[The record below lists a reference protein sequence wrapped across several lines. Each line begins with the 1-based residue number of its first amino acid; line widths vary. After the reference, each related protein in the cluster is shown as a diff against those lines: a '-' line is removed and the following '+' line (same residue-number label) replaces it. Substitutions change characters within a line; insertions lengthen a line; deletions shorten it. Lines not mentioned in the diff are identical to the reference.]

1 MHTPFWI
8 GRLAFRTCGAHQPGL
23 RLEPQPACWLAM
35 HRARTAQSLMR
46 RILELIGAIRFYW
59 TLFVS
64 RWRHE
69 LYPACLLA
77 RPSQRVARILT
88 LRPVRFTCF
97 AELDKKATTQ

>member
-46 RILELIGAIRFYW
+46 RILELIGAIRFYCML
-59 TLFVS
+59 LFFEMAPQVLFS
-64 RWRHE
+64 LPPGE
-69 LYPACLLA
+69 A
-77 RPSQRVARILT
+77 
-88 LRPVRFTCF
+88 
-97 AELDKKATTQ
+97 